1 MKKKLLALILALV
14 MVLSLAGFAGAATHV
29 VEKGDNL
36 SKLAQEYLGSRL
48 KWREIYEANKD
59 KISDPN
65 TIYVGQELVIPGT
78 EESEDPSTPVVN
90 EFLVPED
97 EALTYINPLPLPE
110 IPVSGDGLNSGV
122 ISEDPFMIGN
132 MIANVFIPNG
142 EAATHMRFQTMFR
155 GTGTYVTEQATRS
168 TADPYALYYQD
179 TWYLYGSNSALWVS
193 EDFSNWRFV
202 DLKTVDGED
211 MSFTAPSVT
220 VYTDQNGNDKFYMA
234 WNSSNLYVADSPEGP
249 FTDLGPVTWQGR
261 TLKSYAQEEGIPGN
275 DDVCPFV
282 DDDGRMYFYWGM
294 GPGVWGA
301 EVDPENPT
309 VLITEPKE
317 IIAFDKEDEWQR
329 FGQHNQDYENGFP
342 EGAMMVK
349 INGTYYLTW
358 ASAGTQ
364 YDSYAQGAYKSTEG
378 PLSGFVRQE
387 RPITNTDDI
396 MEGTVRGGGHGSVVV
411 GPNGTIWNFY
421 TVNIGYEGD
430 MERRIGCDPVAID
443 ENGDLYVPTHSEN
456 PQYVPGVLSHPELG
470 NETGAV
476 ELTARQGYYI
486 SSYSE
491 GRHPVYA
498 IDDSTLTWWQP
509 AADDEDP
516 FYLVSLKG
524 NYYVQDFRILWKEVG
539 FAPGDGETTAPFQYT
554 IEVFYGTENPLL
566 PENADQW
573 VTVVDKSGNT
583 EDLIMDYVHLDEPV
597 LANFVRLNITGWAE
611 DIEPGVVEFAAFG
624 ESIAKYQ

>member
-59 KISDPN
+59 RISNPN
-65 TIYVGQELVIPGT
+65 AIYVGQELVIPGT
-78 EESEDPSTPVVN
+78 EETEQPGTPVVN
-90 EFLVPED
+90 EFLVPKD
-97 EALTYINPLPLPE
+97 EALTYINPLPLPDMA
-110 IPVSGDGLNSGV
+110 ITNADGGYGV
-122 ISEDPFMIGN
+122 ISEDPFAVGG
-132 MIANVFIPNG
+132 MIANVIIPNF
-142 EAATHMRFQTMFR
+142 EADTHMRFQDMFR
-155 GTGTYVTEQATRS
+155 GTGTYITEQATRS
-168 TADPYALYYQD
+168 TADPYGVYHEGVWYLFGSQGSLWISEDFVNWEFHDLSYVYGMAPTSAVRKNAD
-179 TWYLYGSNSALWVS
+179 GTETWYLAGNSTHLWA
-193 EDFSNWRFV
+193 
-202 DLKTVDGED
+202 
-211 MSFTAPSVT
+211 APS
-220 VYTDQNGNDKFYMA
+220 A
-234 WNSSNLYVADSPEGP
+234 EG
-249 FTDLGPVTWQGR
+249 TYEDLGEFTWNGKALSQP
-261 TLKSYAQEEGIPGN
+261 IPANN
-275 DDVCPFV
+275 DVDVFI
-282 DDDGRMYFYWGM
+282 DDDGRMYLYWGM

-301 EVDPENPT
+301 ELDAENPT

-317 IIAFDKEDEWQR
+317 IIAFDKEDDWQR

-342 EGAMMVK
+342 EGAQMVK

-364 YDSYAQGAYKSTEG
+364 YDSYAQGAYKSSEG
-378 PLSGFVRQE
+378 PLSGFERQD
-387 RPITNTDDI
+387 RPITNTVDI
-396 MEGTVRGGGHGSVVV
+396 MTGTVRGGGHGSVVV
-411 GPNGTIWNFY
+411 GPNDTIWNFY

-476 ELTARQGYYI
+476 ELTARQGYHI
-486 SSYSE
+486 SSYAE

-498 IDDSTLTWWQP
+498 GDNSTLTWWQP
-509 AADDEDP
+509 AEDDENP

-539 FAPGDGETTAPFQYT
+539 LDPSIGETTAPFQYT
-554 IEVFYGTENPLL
+554 IEIFCGKDNPLL

-611 DIEPGVVEFAAFG
+611 GVTPGVVEFAAFG
-624 ESIAKYQ
+624 ESIAKYE